1 MITRASLTLKSE
13 GRMPCLIHA
22 GQLLH
27 EGPYQFAG
35 LSGSIV
41 RFRSDAG
48 FDVRQGVVFARGR
61 ADLGNSAAF

>member
-13 GRMPCLIHA
+13 GKMPCLIHA

-35 LSGSIV
+35 TSGSIV
-41 RFRSDAG
+41 RIGGGKAWRSREAG
-48 FDVRQGVVFARGR
+48 
-61 ADLGNSAAF
+61 LTSATVPHSEIM